1 MEFLKE
7 TPKNDVSQEN
17 MTNKKDEQN
26 PDVKNIW
33 IQNENNELIN
43 KSVDFEKKLAMDYEK
58 IETQK
63 EVIVPYRKNQMRATS
78 NIKSNTALSLNF
90 AK

>member
-43 KSVDFEKKLAMDYEK
+43 KSVDFEKELDYEK
-58 IETQK
+58 IETK
-63 EVIVPYRKNQMRATS
+63 KVVIVSSRKNQMRATS
-78 NIKSNTALSLNF
+78 NIKSTSALSLNF

>member
-1 MEFLKE
+1 MEFLKG

-17 MTNKKDEQN
+17 MTSKKDEQN

-43 KSVDFEKKLAMDYEK
+43 KSVDFEKKLAMDFEK
-58 IETQK
+58 IELK
-63 EVIVPYRKNQMRATS
+63 EEAIEPYRKNQMRATS
-78 NIKSNTALSLNF
+78 NIKSNIALSLNF
-90 AK
+90 AR

>member
-7 TPKNDVSQEN
+7 TPKNDVFQEN

-26 PDVKNIW
+26 ADVKNLW

-78 NIKSNTALSLNF
+78 NIKLNLNF

>member
-1 MEFLKE
+1 MEFLNE

-58 IETQK
+58 IETK
-63 EVIVPYRKNQMRATS
+63 KVVIVPYRKNQMRPTS
-78 NIKSNTALSLNF
+78 NIKSNTALNLNF

>member
-1 MEFLKE
+1 MEFFKE

-17 MTNKKDEQN
+17 ITNKKDEQN
-26 PDVKNIW
+26 PDVKNRQT
-33 IQNENNELIN
+33 QNENNELIN

-63 EVIVPYRKNQMRATS
+63 MVIVSDRKNQMRATS
-78 NIKSNTALSLNF
+78 NIKSNTALNLNF

>member
-1 MEFLKE
+1 MESLKE
-7 TPKNDVSQEN
+7 NPKNDVSQES
-17 MTNKKDEQN
+17 MTNKKDELN

-43 KSVDFEKKLAMDYEK
+43 KSVDCEKKLDYEK
-58 IETQK
+58 IETK
-63 EVIVPYRKNQMRATS
+63 KVSYRKNQMRATS
-78 NIKSNTALSLNF
+78 NIKSNTALNLNF